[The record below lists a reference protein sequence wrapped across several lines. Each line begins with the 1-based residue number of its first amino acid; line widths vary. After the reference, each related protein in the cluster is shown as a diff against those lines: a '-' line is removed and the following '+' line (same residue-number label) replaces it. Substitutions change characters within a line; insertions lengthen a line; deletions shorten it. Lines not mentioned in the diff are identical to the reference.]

1 MARGGVTVNAS
12 KEPLRCNSAHFG
24 DVVRDHGYRWMQH
37 VGESEV
43 VEADKRSIVTEAALM
58 QGPDGAERE
67 LVAQC
72 EKRGRW
78 VCQIE

>member
-1 MARGGVTVNAS
+1 
-12 KEPLRCNSAHFG
+12 
-24 DVVRDHGYRWMQH
+24 MQH